1 MEHYETNYKRDKMND
16 KLYMGIDVGSK
27 GFVSTQING
36 EWAHFSIADNDLYQ
50 LSEIMREIK
59 EKYPQIAC
67 VIEDVKPIFG
77 SSAKATFAF
86 GFNKGYL
93 IGLLSANKIPY
104 TLVAPKEWQKCI
116 WTNADMVVS
125 YKEVVIKGKKVL
137 KKDVNTKQTSIN
149 ACKRLFPTIDLRKT
163 EKCKKVD
170 DNKVDSMLL
179 SEYARRKN
187 L

>member
-1 MEHYETNYKRDKMND
+1 MNE
-16 KLYMGIDVGSK
+16 KLYIGIDVGCK
-27 GFVSTQING
+27 GFISMQKNG
-36 EWAHFSIADNDLYQ
+36 RWEHFSIEDNDLYQ
-50 LSEIMREIK
+50 LSEILR
-59 EKYPQIAC
+59 QARQGSLNIAC

-77 SSAKATFAF
+77 SSAKSTFAF

-93 IGLLSANKIPY
+93 IGLLAANQIPY

-125 YKEVVIKGKKVL
+125 HKVVVVKGKEQV

-149 ACKRLFPTIDLRKT
+149 ACKRLFPTVDLRKST
-163 EKCKKVD
+163 RSKKPD

-179 SEYARRKN
+179 SEYGRRKN